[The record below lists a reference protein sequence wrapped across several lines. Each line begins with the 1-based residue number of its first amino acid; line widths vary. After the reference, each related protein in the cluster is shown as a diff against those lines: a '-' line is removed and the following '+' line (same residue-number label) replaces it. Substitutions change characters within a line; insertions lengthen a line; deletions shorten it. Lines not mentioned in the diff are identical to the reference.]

1 MAYNMSKCG
10 MFDNN
15 NTKEVGGNK
24 LYQKLDDDSNPLK
37 QIKKKKNR
45 NKKVNITFI
54 YIYMLI
60 CSSDRLLKRY
70 KFA

>member
-37 QIKKKKNR
+37 QIKKKKTEIR
-45 NKKVNITFI
+45 R
-54 YIYMLI
+54 LI
-60 CSSDRLLKRY
+60 
-70 KFA
+70 